1 METSNSYHSRP
12 TSYKSSAGFGEGR
25 GRGIRKAFQ
34 DAGIG
39 INSKLGVKNTEVA
52 SGSLSRDAS
61 DEGASLLKRN
71 PIEAEKCK

>member
-25 GRGIRKAFQ
+25 GQGIRKAFQ